1 MPNRSN
7 LSAYQGGVRSNVLDT
22 VGVGWLAPMPDMRR
36 GLAADP
42 AASWRLQL
50 SGPDADQAAP
60 TRAVFNASR
69 MQLTWHAKPPEG
81 HAADEGVGYLVAR
94 ASLPKLL
101 YGSNHVELRPQDV
114 ELGFHQLV
122 TQACTAAGLP
132 APPPEDVLLNRI
144 DLTRNRPMGSDQAVA
159 EELRRLASAGRLLVP
174 GRWKFTFHR
183 DRQLHGALTVL
194 WRQQDRSLMV
204 YDKHRESREEAAAG
218 LCRYEI
224 RHQGRGVQRHLHLR
238 LLTDIAAARLE
249 ELLQGYLDQVPAF
262 AAGESLADRIMAG
275 CVQLYGER
283 RGRTTALRLMG
294 YMAGAQAGEWD
305 ALPASSQRRYRHDI
319 RVLATMLGTVGQQS
333 PAGMEE
339 GEGDVLDS
347 YDSTLAEYLAGA
359 VVARREVAAAA
370 DRDSDT
376 TEGDDS

>member
-1 MPNRSN
+1 M
-7 LSAYQGGVRSNVLDT
+7 LDT
-22 VGVGWLAPMPDMRR
+22 VGVGWLAPMPDMRG

-42 AASWRLQL
+42 TAGWRLQL
-50 SGPDADQAAP
+50 SGPDAD
-60 TRAVFNASR
+60 RAVPTKAVLNGSR
-69 MQLTWHAKPPEG
+69 VQLTWYAKPPEG
-81 HAADEGVGYLVAR
+81 HPADEGTGYLVAR
-94 ASLPKLL
+94 SSLPKLL
-101 YGSNHVELRPQDV
+101 YGSNYVELRSQDV
-114 ELGFHQLV
+114 ELGFRQLV
-122 TQACTAAGLP
+122 SQASVAAGLP
-132 APPPEDVLLNRI
+132 APAPEDVLINRI
-144 DLTRNRPMGSDQAVA
+144 DLTRNRPMGTDQAVN

-174 GRWKFTFHR
+174 GRWKFTYHR

-204 YDKHRESREEAAAG
+204 YDKHRESGEEAAAG
-218 LCRYEI
+218 LCRYEV

-238 LLTDIAAARLE
+238 LLTDIAADRLQ

-333 PAGMEE
+333 PVGMEE
-339 GEGDVLDS
+339 REGDVLDS
-347 YDSTLAEYLAGA
+347 CDSALADYLASA

-370 DRDSDT
+370 DRDRST
-376 TEGDDS
+376 TEGDD